1 MVTKL
6 RAKLSSDVVRGSGC
20 GVGFRVWSIERLSKP
35 VSMVGAAVEKR
46 KYIQNEAGCA
56 EVNDMRGFLTGN
68 SPVGAKLGDATRPGV
83 AGKCEQYRRQS
94 NQRAAKSCSGLWL
107 VPQCVPR
114 ERVVIKN

>member
-46 KYIQNEAGCA
+46 KYIQNGSRCA

-68 SPVGAKLGDATRPGV
+68 SPCGR
-83 AGKCEQYRRQS
+83 
-94 NQRAAKSCSGLWL
+94 
-107 VPQCVPR
+107 
-114 ERVVIKN
+114 

>member
-46 KYIQNEAGCA
+46 KYIRQRSRCA
-56 EVNDMRGFLTGN
+56 EVNDMTG
-68 SPVGAKLGDATRPGV
+68 L
-83 AGKCEQYRRQS
+83 
-94 NQRAAKSCSGLWL
+94 
-107 VPQCVPR
+107 
-114 ERVVIKN
+114 